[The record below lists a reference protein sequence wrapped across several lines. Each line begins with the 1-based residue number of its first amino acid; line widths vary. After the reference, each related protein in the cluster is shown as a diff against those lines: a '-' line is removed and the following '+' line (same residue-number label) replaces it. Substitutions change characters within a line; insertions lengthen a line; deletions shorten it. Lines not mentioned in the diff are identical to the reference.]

1 LFLYSGPRFPSA
13 LAILAGV
20 SYGVAGA
27 AAQTLPLLPQATVE
41 TTLVAGAGR
50 SLTVAAGGDVQA
62 ALDQAE
68 PGDTVLLQAGATFT
82 GAFRLPNKAGAGWI
96 TVRTSAA
103 DSQLPAPGQ
112 RITPAH
118 AALLPKLVTS
128 GAWPALATTPG
139 AHHYRFIG
147 VEFAIAPGVATNYGI
162 VTLGSGAETALS
174 ELPHH
179 IVLDRVYVHGNAT
192 GNVRRG
198 VALNSAASAVIDSYV
213 SAIHEVGADTQAI
226 AVWNSPGPL
235 KIVNSYLEAAGENVL
250 IGGAD
255 PRITGLVPS
264 DIEFRRNHLFKP
276 LQWRLGDASYAG
288 TQWTVK
294 NLLEL
299 KNAQRVLI
307 EGNRLEYHW
316 PHAQNGFAI
325 LFTVRNQ
332 EGTAPWSVVQDVTF
346 VSNVVQHVSA
356 GISVLGRDDIRPS
369 QPTRRI
375 RIANN
380 LFVDVG
386 GSWGGNGRLLQ
397 VLDGPSDVVVEHN
410 TSLQTGEY
418 LVGSGTPASGFVFR
432 NNLVAAGGYG
442 LGGDGTYG
450 SPMATLTTYFPG
462 FVFAG
467 NALVGATSTAYPS
480 GNYLVPS
487 FDAVGFVSATSGD
500 YRLAA
505 SSPYKGAGTDGR
517 DVGVDFAQLGSAL
530 AGGGSGDGGGG
541 GGATDTTA
549 PSVSLVTPGDHTTVA
564 GALTIGAQAA
574 DDTAVAS
581 VRFLV
586 DGAQVGPE
594 STAAPFTATWNTASV
609 SDGEHAIHAEARD
622 AAGNVASSQTIAVH
636 VANTAVA
643 PPPAQAITWTR
654 LVKVSVAGSALEKKA
669 GCSGCPDA
677 GASSVESIASGSGYL
692 EFVVPVTTAQQVVG
706 LASGDTGTAENDAA
720 FALKFWPGGTMD
732 VRLKGAYQAEG
743 RFAAGDVFRITVVN
757 ASLVTFSKNGQVF
770 HESNRQ
776 VTYPL
781 VADVSM
787 STRGARI
794 ASAALVGTGSAV
806 PGAAPVVWTS
816 LFNVETAAGGLRKVA
831 GCDGCQDAG
840 AVSSQVITSGSG
852 YVEFTIAETAGQ
864 KVVGLSAGNS
874 GTSEADVDFGIKLWP
889 GGNADV
895 RENGAYVNAETTY
908 AQGDVFRVSVAAG
921 KVTYSKNGQ
930 EFYRSARTPSASL
943 LVDTSFS
950 SAGAQIADVKIEGAN

>member
-1 LFLYSGPRFPSA
+1 MFLYSGPRFPSA
-13 LAILAGV
+13 LAILALL
-20 SYGVAGA
+20 SCGVADA
-27 AAQTLPLLPQATVE
+27 AAQTLPVLPQATVD
-41 TTLVAGAGR
+41 TTLVAGTGR
-50 SLTVAAGGDVQA
+50 SLTVAAGGSVQA
-62 ALDQAE
+62 ALDQAL
-68 PGDTVLLQAGATFT
+68 PGDTILLQAGATFT

-128 GAWPALATTPG
+128 GAWPALTTAPG

-162 VTLGSGAETALS
+162 VTLGSGVETALS

-198 VALNSAASAVIDSYV
+198 IALNSAASAVIDSYV

-235 KIVNSYLEAAGENVL
+235 KMVNNYLEAAGENVL

-288 TQWTVK
+288 IQWTVK
-294 NLLEL
+294 NIFEL

-316 PHAQNGFAI
+316 PHAQNGFSV

-346 VSNVVQHVSA
+346 VSNIVQHVSA
-356 GISVLGRDDIRPS
+356 GISVLGRDDIHSS

-386 GSWGGNGRLLQ
+386 GSWGGNGRLVQ
-397 VLDGPSDVVVEHN
+397 VLDGPSDLVVEHN

-418 LVGSGTPASGFVFR
+418 LVASGTPASGFVFR
-432 NNLVAAGGYG
+432 NNLVAAAGYG
-442 LGGDGTYG
+442 IGGDGTYG

-487 FDAVGFVSATSGD
+487 FDAVVFVSASSGD

-505 SSPYKGAGTDGR
+505 SSPYKGAATDGR

-530 AGGGSGDGGGG
+530 AGGPVDGGGG
-541 GGATDTTA
+541 GGADTSA
-549 PSVSLVTPGDHTTVA
+549 PSVSLVTPVDRTTVS

-574 DDTAVAS
+574 DDTAVTS

-594 STAAPFTATWNTASV
+594 STAAPYTATWNTTSV
-609 SDGEHAIHAEARD
+609 SDGDHAIHAEARD
-622 AAGNVASSQTIAVH
+622 AAGNVASSQTISVR
-636 VANTAVA
+636 VANTVV
-643 PPPAQAITWTR
+643 PPPPVKGLTWTR
-654 LVKVSVAGSALEKKA
+654 LVKVSVAGSALEKKG
-669 GCSGCPDA
+669 GCDGCPDA

-692 EFVVPVTTAQQVVG
+692 EFVVPATSAQQVVG
-706 LASGDTGTAENDAA
+706 LANGDAGTAENDAA
-720 FALKFWPGGTMD
+720 YALKFWPGGTMD

-743 RFAAGDVFRITVVN
+743 RFTAGDVFRITVVS

-776 VTYPL
+776 VKYPL

-787 STRGARI
+787 STRRARI
-794 ASAALVGTGSAV
+794 ASAALVATGSA
-806 PGAAPVVWTS
+806 PSGAAPVAWTS
-816 LFNVETAAGGLRKVA
+816 LFNVEAAAGGLRKVA

-852 YVEFTIAETAGQ
+852 YVEFTVVETAGQ

-874 GTSEADVDFGIKLWP
+874 GTSEADIDFGIKLWQ

-921 KVTYSKNGQ
+921 KVIYAKNGI
-930 EFYRSARTPSASL
+930 EFYRSTRTPPASL
-943 LVDTSFS
+943 LVDTSFTS
-950 SAGAQIADVKIEGAN
+950 VGAQVADVKIAGAN